1 MVSGAVVSGRVVD
14 PMGIGLDNATMIV
27 GEKMALCSQD
37 GSFSL
42 LDIPVGKNRYKIV
55 HRDYP
60 VARGNITIRGDSAF
74 LFMMV
79 SPRDA
84 SSTAPVTSI
93 LEIKRQIE
101 PWLLEEHGTVVGV
114 GVSSGQDAILVYVR
128 VAEGEFP
135 ILPDV
140 PEMIGGFPV
149 HFIPVNAS
157 VQPPTSPQ
165 MISRARHRPI
175 CGGISAA
182 RYDTPAGTLGAIVYS
197 QETGEPFLL
206 SNNHTFAGCSSEE
219 VPRANVGDPIV
230 QPSGLDGGST
240 EDVVG
245 ELVGWVPYR
254 TVGNNFVDVAI
265 ARPRQDVE
273 IDDRVFVD
281 GGLISI
287 RGVRPATD
295 AKRVRRC
302 GRTTGCVTGEIVDWN
317 FTTIM
322 EYPTGENIRY
332 VDQMLI
338 DMPTE
343 QGDSGSLILD
353 DENYAIGLLSGTT
366 VIDGK
371 VYTVANKIRN
381 VLEAADVEIAGDDLA
396 GNDMRFGAFCATMLL
411 SAFVAMCLRG

>member
-1 MVSGAVVSGRVVD
+1 
-14 PMGIGLDNATMIV
+14 
-27 GEKMALCSQD
+27 
-37 GSFSL
+37 
-42 LDIPVGKNRYKIV
+42 
-55 HRDYP
+55 
-60 VARGNITIRGDSAF
+60 
-74 LFMMV
+74 
-79 SPRDA
+79 
-84 SSTAPVTSI
+84 
-93 LEIKRQIE
+93 
-101 PWLLEEHGTVVGV
+101 
-114 GVSSGQDAILVYVR
+114 
-128 VAEGEFP
+128 
-135 ILPDV
+135 
-140 PEMIGGFPV
+140 
-149 HFIPVNAS
+149 
-157 VQPPTSPQ
+157 
-165 MISRARHRPI
+165 
-175 CGGISAA
+175 
-182 RYDTPAGTLGAIVYS
+182 
-197 QETGEPFLL
+197 
-206 SNNHTFAGCSSEE
+206 
-219 VPRANVGDPIV
+219 
-230 QPSGLDGGST
+230 LDGGST

-254 TVGNNFVDVAI
+254 TIGNNFVDVAI

-281 GGLISI
+281 GGLISV

-396 GNDMRFGAFCATMLL
+396 GKDMRFGAFCATMLL